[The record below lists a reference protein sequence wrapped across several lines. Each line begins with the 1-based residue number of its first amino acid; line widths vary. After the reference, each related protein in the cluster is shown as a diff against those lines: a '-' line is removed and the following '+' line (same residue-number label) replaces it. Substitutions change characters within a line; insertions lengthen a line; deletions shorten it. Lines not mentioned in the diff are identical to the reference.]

1 MKKYLILAGATL
13 LLIVFLSI
21 TLFAK
26 ENSSVQSLNQNSQ
39 KLEKIASGFDFVEG
53 PVWIPAGYLIFSD
66 IPADT
71 LYKYQQNQPVEV
83 FRKPSGNA
91 NGNTLDKQ
99 GNLITAEHKNRRVSR
114 TGKDGKIITLADK
127 FEGKRLNSP
136 NDVIVKSDGSIY
148 FTDPPY
154 GIQNKDEQLGFYGV
168 YRIASDGKLT
178 LLAKDFIRP
187 NGLAFSP
194 DEKKLYVND
203 TEKNHM
209 RIFDVQPDGSLAGGE
224 VFAEMKEEGK
234 NGVPDGIKVDVEGN
248 VYSTA
253 SGGIWVF
260 SPTGKLINKI
270 PVPESATN
278 LAWGDEDYKTLYITA
293 GKSLYKIRLTIAGIK
308 PGVN

>member
-1 MKKYLILAGATL
+1 MKKYFILAGTTL

-53 PVWIPAGYLIFSD
+53 PVWIPSGYLIFSD

-114 TGKDGKIITLADK
+114 TGQDGKIISLADK
-127 FEGKRLNSP
+127 FEGKLLNSP

-154 GIQNKDEQLGFYGV
+154 GIQKKDEQLAFYGV
-168 YRIASDGKLT
+168 YRIAPDGQLS

-194 DEKKLYVND
+194 DEKKLYIND

-209 RIFDVQPDGSLAGGE
+209 RVFDIKPDGTLAGGQ
-224 VFAEMKEEGK
+224 VFVEMKEEGK
-234 NGVPDGIKVDVEGN
+234 NGVPDGIKVDIQGN
-248 VYSTA
+248 IYSTGP
-253 SGGIWVF
+253 GGIWVF
-260 SPTGKLINKI
+260 SPTGQLINKI
-270 PVPESATN
+270 EVPESATN

-308 PGVN
+308 PGLN